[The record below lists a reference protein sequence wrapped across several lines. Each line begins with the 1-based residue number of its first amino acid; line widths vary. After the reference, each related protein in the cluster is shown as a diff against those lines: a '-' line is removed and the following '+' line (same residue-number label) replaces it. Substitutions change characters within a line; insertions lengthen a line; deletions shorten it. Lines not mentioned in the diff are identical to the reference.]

1 MLRVLKYE
9 ESQIN
14 NLLFWVSIVV
24 PVVAYFVVVYFLGG
38 SPTKDA
44 MVFSMAISS
53 IAIRLFEKRLGR
65 YAKYLYLSIMPLWGA
80 VVLVYCNDGMFVSM
94 THAYLLWL
102 FLGTAYYEVSAVKW
116 CVIVTIVANVTGM
129 IINVDAYLK
138 IHKPIIWGFNVFLY
152 VIAVICA
159 VSITK
164 RSKRLLEMEER
175 INDYENELSFYEA
188 LQEKDEKHGEFIHN
202 IVHYLMAIG
211 EMAKEHNHENILGL
225 IKELNV
231 ELEHSVNIVY
241 TYHKVV
247 NVILSEKRGEAERKE
262 ILFDVQVEQGC
273 RFGQISDG
281 DLVAMLGNLLDN
293 ALQAAGKCEGEQRWI
308 KVRMYMENQGR
319 VCVVKIVNPYIGK
332 LLKNRNGFVSTK
344 TGDGIHGV
352 GIKSVGNMAEKYGGY
367 LECLTE
373 NQMFTSVLVLH
384 VEK

>member
-14 NLLFWVSIVV
+14 TLLFWVSIVV

-53 IAIRLFEKRLGR
+53 VVIRLFEGKLGK
-65 YAKYLYLSIMPLWGA
+65 YAKYFYLSIMPLWGA

-94 THAYLLWL
+94 TYAYLLWL
-102 FLGTAYYEVSAVKW
+102 FLGTAYYEVSAVQG
-116 CVIVTIVANVTGM
+116 CVVVTIVANVIGAM
-129 IINVDAYLK
+129 INADAYLK
-138 IHKPIIWGFNVFLY
+138 IHKPIIWGFNIFLY
-152 VIAVICA
+152 IIAVICA

-164 RSKRLLEMEER
+164 RSQRLLEMEEQ
-175 INDYENELSFYEA
+175 INDYENELAFFET

-241 TYHKVV
+241 TYHRVV
-247 NVILSEKRGEAERKE
+247 NVILSEKRAAAEKRDIE
-262 ILFDVQVEQGC
+262 FDVQVEQGC

-281 DLVAMLGNLLDN
+281 DLVAMFGNLLDN
-293 ALQAAGKCEGEQRWI
+293 AIRAAGKCEGDKR
-308 KVRMYMENQGR
+308 KVTVRMYMENQGR
-319 VCVVKIVNPYIGK
+319 VCVVKIVNPYMGK
-332 LLKNRNGFVSTK
+332 LVKNRNGFVSTK
-344 TGDGIHGV
+344 KGDGIHGV

-367 LECLTE
+367 LECMTDD
-373 NQMFTSVLVLH
+373 NMFTSLLVLH